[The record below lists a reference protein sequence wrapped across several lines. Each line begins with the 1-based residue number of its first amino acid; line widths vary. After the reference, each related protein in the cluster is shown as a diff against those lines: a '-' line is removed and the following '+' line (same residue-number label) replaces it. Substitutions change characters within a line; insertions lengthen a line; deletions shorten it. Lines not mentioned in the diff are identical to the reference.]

1 MLVGNRRS
9 RTIEFVNQGGAGCF
23 LLMTAQQWA
32 ATLQQHEQDSSSS
45 SAVTAGAVG
54 FVPSGIDSAVQ
65 AAPLAHTQDSPSVQ
79 AAAEVRAGPFSISP
93 AYLEL
98 PAGAAAVLAVE
109 FSPDELGRQ
118 SAEFVLVFDNCTAS
132 PLRVEGYGEQVQ
144 VQLVGLDD
152 REWLPQDAQMPLW
165 LGQVRVLSAFPKHL
179 PPSRVPP

>member
-9 RTIEFVNQGGAGCF
+9 RTFEFVNQGGAGCF
-23 LLMTAQQWA
+23 LLLTAQQWA

-54 FVPSGIDSAVQ
+54 FVPSSINSAVQ
-65 AAPLAHTQDSPSVQ
+65 AAHMQDSPAVQ
-79 AAAEVRAGPFSISP
+79 AAAEVCAGPFSISP

-98 PAGAAAVLAVE
+98 PVGAAAVLAVD
-109 FSPDELGRQ
+109 FSPDELGQQ
-118 SAEFVLVFDNCTAS
+118 SAEFVLVCDNCTAS

-165 LGQVRVLSAFPKHL
+165 LGQVRVLSALPKHL
-179 PPSRVPP
+179 PPSRVLP